1 MTAQAVDRQSSYEEV
16 GTLVMNKLIQDFD
29 HRMIDQNELKNMTRA
44 VSVIFGWL
52 KQNIDEE
59 KDTRQQG
66 GEDLEE

>member
-1 MTAQAVDRQSSYEEV
+1 
-16 GTLVMNKLIQDFD
+16 MNKLIQDFD

>member
-1 MTAQAVDRQSSYEEV
+1 MTAQAVDRHSSYEEV